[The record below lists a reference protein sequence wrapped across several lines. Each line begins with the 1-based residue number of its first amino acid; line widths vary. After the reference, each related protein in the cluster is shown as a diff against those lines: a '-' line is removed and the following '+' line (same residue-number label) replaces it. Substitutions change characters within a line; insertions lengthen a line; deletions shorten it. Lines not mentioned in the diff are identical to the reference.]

1 MRIQFGRGP
10 SRKELDILLGSIPSS
25 QIPLWR
31 RTEWLRE
38 LLMWVFS
45 ESPLRGIQKTSELD
59 FTTGHPQA
67 LRVKWLMH
75 VLERNP
81 KWKSAF
87 QSLIQSVVKETRVFE
102 LLVSMG
108 LHQQSSLISEF
119 FERFQR
125 RILPRPPDDQN
136 LEMLFNLSFDDESD
150 AVAIARIDHGTFSQI
165 AKLLTD
171 SDAGNSF
178 LSNWQEDC
186 FNSTAHLSLQIAA
199 LGSHPSLRARNL
211 DQSRG
216 PTSFARLQLL
226 NLEWLQT
233 SDKKVAANLISE
245 IRATCTECLNAI
257 ESVYAHMDENG
268 VSIDLVFHLERTKA
282 LISRYSVILKL
293 FEAEHFS
300 TKSVQD
306 LAARLVFDCVHSNSI
321 RALVDDNTALIAK
334 KIAENSAE
342 TGEHY
347 IAKTK
352 QEEAALFRSAL
363 GGGAIT
369 AVTTIFKFLIS
380 GLPGAPF
387 ILSLLASANYSI
399 SFLTIQF
406 QGFSLATK
414 QPAMTAATLANQIQA
429 FDDPV
434 QRAKDDHEEK
444 ALQPIVDEVLAL
456 FRSQTL
462 AVAGNIL
469 AVIPGVFLLCGTFDL
484 IVGQPFISNEKA
496 TKTLESIS
504 LLGPTP
510 LYAAWTG
517 VLLFTSSLIAGWFYH
532 WVMFRRLP
540 QAFARSPRIVSLLG
554 LERARKTSFWFRKNS
569 AGLAANIS
577 LGFLLGLSP
586 AIFEFLGVPLDVR
599 HVTLSTGSLVAGV
612 MALGFA
618 SLSTWGFWLAVL
630 GIGSMAVLNLVVS
643 FSLALAVA
651 LRSKK
656 ISFRTGI
663 TLIKSFLV
671 KLARNP
677 LILFSTNANS
687 TQ

>member
-10 SRKELDILLGSIPSS
+10 SRKELDILLGSIPSNRT
-25 QIPLWR
+25 PLWKR
-31 RTEWLRE
+31 IEWLRE

-59 FTTGHPQA
+59 FSTGHPQA

-87 QSLIQSVVKETRVFE
+87 QTLIQSVVTETRVFE

-108 LHQQSSLISEF
+108 LHQHSSLISEF

-150 AVAIARIDHGTFSQI
+150 AVAIARIDRTTFSQI

-171 SDAGNSF
+171 SSERNPF
-178 LSNWQEDC
+178 FSNWQEDC

-199 LGSHPSLRARNL
+199 LGSHPALRTRSL

-216 PTSFARLQLL
+216 PSSFARLQLL

-233 SDKKVAANLISE
+233 SDKSVAIKLIAE
-245 IRATCTECLNAI
+245 IRATCTECIEAI
-257 ESVYAHMDENG
+257 ASVYAHMDENG

-293 FEAEHFS
+293 FEDRHFS
-300 TKSVQD
+300 AESVQN

-321 RALVDDNTALIAK
+321 RALIDDNTALIAK

-369 AVTTIFKFLIS
+369 AVTTIFKFLIA

-387 ILSLLASANYSI
+387 LLSLLASANYSI

-406 QGFSLATK
+406 QGFTLATK

-434 QRAKDDHEEK
+434 QRAKDNHEENV
-444 ALQPIVDEVLAL
+444 LQPIVNEALAL

-462 AVAGNIL
+462 AVAGNLL
-469 AVIPGVFLLCGTFDL
+469 AVIPGVFLLCGVFDL
-484 IVGQPFISNEKA
+484 IVGQPFVSKEKA
-496 TKTLESIS
+496 LKSLESIS

-540 QAFARSPRIVSLLG
+540 QAFARSPRICSIMG
-554 LERARKTSFWFRKNS
+554 TDTARKTSFWFRKNS

-586 AIFEFLGVPLDVR
+586 AVFEFLGVPLDVR
-599 HVTLSTGSLVAGV
+599 HVTLSTGSLVASV

-618 SLSTWGFWLAVL
+618 SVSTWGFWLAVM

-656 ISFRTGI
+656 ISFRTGL

-677 LILFSTNANS
+677 LILFRPIE
-687 TQ
+687 

>member
-10 SRKELDILLGSIPSS
+10 SRKELDILLGSIPSN
-25 QIPLWR
+25 QLPLWR
-31 RTEWLRE
+31 RIEWMRE

-45 ESPLRGIQKTSELD
+45 ESPLRGIQKTTELD
-59 FTTGHPQA
+59 FATGHPQA

-81 KWKSAF
+81 NWKSAF
-87 QSLIQSVVKETRVFE
+87 QTLIRSVVTETRVFE

-108 LHQQSSLISEF
+108 LHQRSSLISEF

-150 AVAIARIDHGTFSQI
+150 AVAITRIDRVTFSQI

-171 SDAGNSF
+171 SSAGTTF

-199 LGSHPSLRARNL
+199 LGSHPALRARSL

-233 SDKKVAANLISE
+233 SDKEVAAKLIEE
-245 IRATCTECLNAI
+245 IRATCTECMDAI
-257 ESVYAHMDENG
+257 DSVYAHMDENG
-268 VSIDLVFHLERTKA
+268 VSVDLVFHLERTKA

-293 FEAEHFS
+293 FEDRHFS
-300 TKSVQD
+300 AESVQN

-369 AVTTIFKFLIS
+369 AVTTIFKFLIA

-387 ILSLLASANYSI
+387 LLSLLASANYSI

-414 QPAMTAATLANQIQA
+414 QPAMTAATLANQIHA

-434 QRAKDDHEEK
+434 ERAKDDHEEK
-444 ALQPIVDEVLAL
+444 ALQPIVNEVLAL

-462 AVAGNIL
+462 AVAGNLL

-484 IVGQPFISNEKA
+484 IVGQPFISKEKA
-496 TKTLESIS
+496 LKSLESIS

-540 QAFARSPRIVSLLG
+540 QAFARSPRICSMLG
-554 LERARKTSFWFRKNS
+554 SDRARKTSFWFRKNS

-618 SLSTWGFWLAVL
+618 SLSTWVFWLAVM
-630 GIGSMAVLNLVVS
+630 GIGTMAVLNLVVS

-656 ISFRTGI
+656 ISFRTGL
-663 TLIKSFLV
+663 TLIKSFLI

-677 LILFSTNANS
+677 LILFRPIE
-687 TQ
+687 

>member
-1 MRIQFGRGP
+1 MRLAIFGRRP
-10 SRKELDILLGSIPSS
+10 TRKELDVLLSSVPSD
-25 QIPLWR
+25 QAPLWR
-31 RTEWLRE
+31 RIEWLRE

-45 ESPLRGIQKTSELD
+45 ESPLGGTELD

-81 KWKSAF
+81 NWKIAF
-87 QSLIQSVVKETRVFE
+87 QFLIQSVVKDTQIFD

-108 LHQQSSLISEF
+108 LHQRAGLFSEF
-119 FERFQR
+119 FERLQR
-125 RILPRPPDDQN
+125 RILPRPPDDEN

-150 AVAIARIDHGTFSQI
+150 AVAISRIDSATFGRLE
-165 AKLLTD
+165 KLLTD
-171 SDAGNSF
+171 SKLGTSLLAK
-178 LSNWQEDC
+178 WQEDV
-186 FNSTAHLSLQIAA
+186 FDATSHLSLQIAA
-199 LGSHPSLRARNL
+199 LGSHPALRIRDR

-233 SDKKVAANLISE
+233 SDLIAKRKLIEE
-245 IRATCTECLNAI
+245 IRMTSNECLSAI
-257 ESVYAHMDENG
+257 ASVYLHMDENG
-268 VSIDLVFHLERTKA
+268 VSVDLVYHLERTKA

-293 FEAEHFS
+293 FEAQIFS
-300 TKSVQD
+300 AESVQS
-306 LAARLVFDCVHSNSI
+306 LVARLVFDCVHSNSI
-321 RALVDDNTALIAK
+321 RALIDDNTALIAK

-347 IAKTK
+347 IAKNSK
-352 QEEAALFRSAL
+352 EEAALFRSAL

-380 GLPGAPF
+380 GIPGAPF
-387 ILSLLASANYSI
+387 IVSLLASTNYAV
-399 SFLTIQF
+399 SFLAIQL

-434 QRAKDDHEEK
+434 QQAQDGHEEK

-469 AVIPGVFLLCGTFDL
+469 AVIPGVFLLCGTFGL
-484 IVGQPFISNEKA
+484 AVGHPFLAKEKA
-496 TKTLESIS
+496 LKTLASFS
-504 LLGPTP
+504 FVGPTP

-517 VLLFTSSLIAGWFYH
+517 VLLFISSLIAGWFYH
-532 WVMFRRLP
+532 WVMFRKLP
-540 QAFARSPRIVSLLG
+540 QAFARSPRISSIFG
-554 LERARKTSFWFRKNS
+554 AERARKISFWFRKNS

-577 LGFLLGLSP
+577 LGLLLGLSP
-586 AIFEFLGVPLDVR
+586 AVFEFLGVPLDVR
-599 HVTLSTGSLVAGV
+599 HVTLSTGSLVAAV
-612 MALGFA
+612 MALGF
-618 SLSTWGFWLAVL
+618 STFSSWGFWLAVI
-630 GIGSMAVLNLVVS
+630 GIASMAVLNLVVS

-663 TLIKSFLV
+663 RLIRLFLT
-671 KLARNP
+671 KLAKNP
-677 LILFSTNANS
+677 SILFRPISPTD
-687 TQ
+687 Q